1 MKQFPIA
8 QFQGLRTPFYYYDTA
23 LLRQT
28 LQAIHDETS
37 RHERFFVHYAV
48 KANANPRLLRIISQ
62 AGLGADCVSG
72 GEIETAL
79 KTGFSPSKIVYAGVG
94 KSDWEIQLGLQHGI
108 FSFNVESTAELKV
121 INELATSSNTIA
133 PVALRVNPDVGAHTH
148 ANITTGLA
156 ENKFGNH
163 LSCKALAQNMQ
174 AVCHLM
180 VQNFGSAEDCLK
192 QSLLLAEQGHINK
205 VKHKVLNNYA
215 VLYRLQGKLDD
226 AIGCLRQMEE
236 SIHSD
241 DELFMCYLN
250 MGNTYL
256 AQRKPKEA
264 MKEYEK
270 AVVQEKNPFYKA
282 AMYHNMGVIL
292 QSQKQFGPAIDCY
305 KNSLRN
311 YPVDDRTRY
320 NLALCQHQLKNQPK
334 DQNQQSQSNNQD
346 QKKNE
351 QQQKQPQKQDEQQR
365 QEQKSQMSKENADQM
380 LRAAMMQENRT
391 QQKLN
396 QHKQRPR
403 RRNAEKNW

>member
-1 MKQFPIA
+1 MSKVNINTICRA
-8 QFQGLRTPFYYYDTA
+8 LCLICVCLCRTWAKRCRIYV
-23 LLRQT
+23 
-28 LQAIHDETS
+28 
-37 RHERFFVHYAV
+37 ERYVLPTNRCFVM
-48 KANANPRLLRIISQ
+48 S
-62 AGLGADCVSG
+62 
-72 GEIETAL
+72 
-79 KTGFSPSKIVYAGVG
+79 GFSRVCHLP
-94 KSDWEIQLGLQHGI
+94 
-108 FSFNVESTAELKV
+108 KV
-121 INELATSSNTIA
+121 ICF
-133 PVALRVNPDVGAHTH
+133 ALFCL
-148 ANITTGLA
+148 TGLA
-156 ENKFGNH
+156 N
-163 LSCKALAQNMQ
+163 SYAQ
-174 AVCHLM
+174 
-180 VQNFGSAEDCLK
+180 SAETQFMRRANRYYNAKAYDKAIEYYEKTL
-192 QSLLLAEQGHINK
+192 E
-205 VKHKVLNNYA
+205 
-215 VLYRLQGKLDD
+215 LDSMNTR
-226 AIGCLRQMEE
+226 ARYNL
-236 SIHSD
+236 
-241 DELFMCYLN
+241 
-250 MGNTYL
+250 GNTYL

-270 AVVQEKNPFYKA
+270 AVAQEKNPFYKA

-320 NLALCQHQLKNQPK
+320 NLALCQHQLKNQPQ
-334 DQNQQSQSNNQD
+334 DQNQQSQNNNQD